1 MMIDPQLMNTG
12 IKTMAML
19 FIVLGVLV
27 LVLYIMKKVMS
38 PKGKGKGELIIKVVS
53 SLYLSPKERVEVI
66 EISGERIVVGITPGN
81 INYLTKLSRY
91 KEGDG
96 NIEHAGKGHEVIS

>member
-1 MMIDPQLMNTG
+1 MMIEPQLINTG

-27 LVLYIMKKVMS
+27 LVLYIMKKFMS

-53 SLYLSPKERVEVI
+53 SLHLSPKERIEVI
-66 EISGERIVVGITPGN
+66 EVSGERIVVGITPGN
-81 INYLTKLSRY
+81 INFLTKLSRY

-96 NIEHAGKGHEVIS
+96 NIENVGNGHEIIS

>member
-1 MMIDPQLMNTG
+1 MIEPGLINTG
-12 IKTMAML
+12 LKTIAML

-27 LVLYIMKKVMS
+27 LVLYTMKKFMS
-38 PKGKGKGELIIKVVS
+38 PKRKGKGDLIIKVIS

-81 INYLTKLSRY
+81 INFLTKLNPY
-91 KEGDG
+91 KESNGH
-96 NIEHAGKGHEVIS
+96 IEYTGKDHEITS

>member
-1 MMIDPQLMNTG
+1 MMIDPQLINTG

-27 LVLYIMKKVMS
+27 LVLYIMKKFMS

-53 SLYLSPKERVEVI
+53 SLYLSPKERVDVI

-81 INYLTKLSRY
+81 INFLTKLSRY

-96 NIEHAGKGHEVIS
+96 NIENAGKSHKIIS